1 VEAVVAVPA
10 WLAVSIIKSVIWPEL
25 LYFTGEPLAVPTAGL
40 QVPASKGEDDDNSV
54 EE

>member
-1 VEAVVAVPA
+1 M
-10 WLAVSIIKSVIWPEL
+10 IKRIIWPEL

-40 QVPASKGEDDDNSV
+40 QLPASKGEDGDNSV